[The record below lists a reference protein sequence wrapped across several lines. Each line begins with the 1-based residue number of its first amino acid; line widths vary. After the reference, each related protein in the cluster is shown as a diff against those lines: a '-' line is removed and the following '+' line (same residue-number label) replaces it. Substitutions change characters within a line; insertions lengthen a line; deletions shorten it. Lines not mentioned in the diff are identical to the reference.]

1 MINWQLSKQGI
12 RWLVS
17 LNRIVGSGV
26 DLSRSVLFKVIRWQV
41 TSFQAIAGS
50 SIIFLKFIWNML
62 CFWFQ
67 TDFGCENSAS
77 NARRTVAFNHPSAP
91 EENQCLVSH
100 FLTTLGAQEKTDCS
114 SMLWSIMDNI
124 HGSIDICQ
132 NKVFAGWPPDGIAG
146 SGVDPSR
153 SSTFLKLSADKF
165 LVFKW
170 SQAQVYFF
178 KKSYEI
184 CCVYVTMAPHY

>member
-17 LNRIVGSGV
+17 LERIAGTGV
-26 DLSRSVLFKVIRWQV
+26 HPSRPVFFKVIRWQV

-50 SIIFLKFIWNML
+50 SIIFFKFIGNML
-62 CFWFQ
+62 CLCAAQLKFWFK

-77 NARRTVAFNHPSAP
+77 YARKTIAFNHPSAP
-91 EENQCLVSH
+91 QENQCLVQVSH

-132 NKVFAGWPPDGIAG
+132 NKVSAGRLPDGIAG

-153 SSTFLKLSADKF
+153 STTFLELSADKL

-170 SQAQVYFF
+170 SQAKVYFF
-178 KKSYEI
+178 
-184 CCVYVTMAPHY
+184 